1 MAHLWMTF
9 RALLAPAALLL
20 ACSSGGSASTETGSS
35 GAGGSKTAATGSGTG
50 GSAASTSSGGG
61 GSTSTGS
68 TSSASS
74 TSTGSASSTSTSS
87 SSSSS
92 SSSGGVDAC
101 GICDRVWVC
110 NGFADPWVSAG
121 PDECA
126 DSGNSTTLYCV
137 NGDTINYPSADP
149 SENDGT
155 WAVTSTGLAL
165 YFNSLQGTVEIDCV
179 PGP

>member
-1 MAHLWMTF
+1 M
-9 RALLAPAALLL
+9 
-20 ACSSGGSASTETGSS
+20 
-35 GAGGSKTAATGSGTG
+35 
-50 GSAASTSSGGG
+50 
-61 GSTSTGS
+61 
-68 TSSASS
+68 
-74 TSTGSASSTSTSS
+74 
-87 SSSSS
+87 
-92 SSSGGVDAC
+92 DAC